1 MLFCACAFLFFNLA
15 PLLRCTRP
23 DSACAFLC
31 LCFSVLRFSAL
42 LKASCPLA
50 ILALVSSRLMLVLA
64 FVSINFGGG
73 GGIIPVRVCYAS
85 SLPPFILIM
94 SFSLL
99 GSDVVSFCA
108 RFLLR
113 PLSYKFIMVQLYYY
127 V

>member
-1 MLFCACAFLFFNLA
+1 
-15 PLLRCTRP
+15 
-23 DSACAFLC
+23 
-31 LCFSVLRFSAL
+31 
-42 LKASCPLA
+42 
-50 ILALVSSRLMLVLA
+50 VSSRLMLVLA
-64 FVSINFGGG
+64 FVSMIFGGG

-127 V
+127 VELFFFLALSFILESVVITNIYKHVRVLLLYLLYIVSRSFRFVY